1 MLCSHFILKLQR
13 AGSNPSE
20 AFIQHK
26 MFELRYGILN
36 TGQLLQSDLKNHY
49 RSTTTVGTGSQEVT
63 GPLFVVFKGCSVS
76 EKMS

>member
-20 AFIQHK
+20 AFSEHK

-36 TGQLLQSDLKNHY
+36 RGLLLESDLKNHY
-49 RSTTTVGTGSQEVT
+49 RSTTTEGTGNHEVT
-63 GPLFVVFKGCSVS
+63 GPLHVVFKGCSVL